1 MKNGSQILLES
12 LMEEGVDVV
21 FGYPGG
27 AVLPL
32 YDELVPDGTESLFD
46 KDENITVGRVKSW
59 VREKEEFEVFD
70 DE

>member
-1 MKNGSQILLES
+1 MLTI
-12 LMEEGVDVV
+12 
-21 FGYPGG
+21 
-27 AVLPL
+27 LPL